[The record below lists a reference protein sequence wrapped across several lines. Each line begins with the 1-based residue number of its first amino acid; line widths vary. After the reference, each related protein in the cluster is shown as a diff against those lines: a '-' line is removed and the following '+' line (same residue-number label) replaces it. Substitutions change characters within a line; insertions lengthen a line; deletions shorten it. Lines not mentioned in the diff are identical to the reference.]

1 MAFSFEVLNDN
12 TVNILE
18 DGEVRL
24 VQPTWPDGTAWK
36 TSAEAKSWAEQSI
49 LALTD
54 PTADFAGP
62 SPSKPTVARPVV
74 VDEEDD
80 VVVVEPLSITETPA
94 E

>member
-1 MAFSFEVLNDN
+1 MAFSFEILKDN

-24 VQPTWPDGTAWK
+24 VQSTWPDGTAWK
-36 TSAEAKSWAEQSI
+36 DSAEAKSWAEQSI

-62 SPSKPTVARPVV
+62 SPSRPTIARPV
-74 VDEEDD
+74 E
-80 VVVVEPLSITETPA
+80 VVEEPAVIEETPA